1 MQPQPPCNGLLIR
14 THWFSQVCCL
24 PVAALVKELQMHF
37 AIAYTRDDFETV
49 IAMLGQQRIDAS
61 AMITDVVTLEDM
73 PSAFEALRS
82 PTSQC
87 KVLTEL

>member
-1 MQPQPPCNGLLIR
+1 
-14 THWFSQVCCL
+14 
-24 PVAALVKELQMHF
+24 
-37 AIAYTRDDFETV
+37 V